1 MNKRIKRLAE
11 QADLFWS
18 ERDGWWVAYEDSN
31 DLERFAELVRQDER
45 EKCAKLVF
53 EMAQLPKFDAVWAA
67 LHEAQSA
74 IKARTE

>member
-1 MNKRIKRLAE
+1 MNERIKQLAE
-11 QADLFWS
+11 QAGLLSHDYA
-18 ERDGWWVAYEDSN
+18 WVAHDIN
-31 DLERFAELVRQDER
+31 IERFAELVRQDER

-53 EMAQLPKFDAVWAA
+53 EMAQLPKFDATWAA